1 MVKKVQSAKTRK
13 AQDIEGVM
21 QNLRRMVKAL
31 QIYAA
36 SVERAYGITGPQ
48 LWALWEL
55 GRSGPLNLKE
65 LAERMYLGGSTVVG
79 VLDRLEARGLAER
92 LPDPDDRRR
101 LSIRLTPDGAKLLA
115 TAPHPAHGQ
124 LLHALQDM
132 SGARVGGLKE
142 ATDILVHA
150 MEADDLEAQFFFAE
164 T

>member
-1 MVKKVQSAKTRK
+1 MVRKAPSSKTRK
-13 AQDIEGVM
+13 VQDIEAVM

-36 SVERAYGITGPQ
+36 SVEREYGITGPQ

-92 LPDPDDRRR
+92 LQDAEDRRR
-101 LSIRLTPDGAKLLA
+101 ISIRLTPEGARLLA

-124 LLHALQDM
+124 LLHALQGM
-132 SGARVGGLKE
+132 SGTLVGELRE

-150 MEADDLEAQFFFAE
+150 MEADDLEARFFFSE

>member
-1 MVKKVQSAKTRK
+1 MVKKAPTAKTRK
-13 AQDIEGVM
+13 AQDIEAVM

-36 SVERAYGITGPQ
+36 SVEREYGITGPQ

-92 LPDPDDRRR
+92 LQDAEDRRR
-101 LSIRLTPDGAKLLA
+101 ISIRLTPEGAKLLA

-132 SGARVGGLKE
+132 SGTLVGELRE

-150 MEADDLEAQFFFAE
+150 MEADDLEARFFFSE

>member
-1 MVKKVQSAKTRK
+1 
-13 AQDIEGVM
+13 
-21 QNLRRMVKAL
+21 
-31 QIYAA
+31 
-36 SVERAYGITGPQ
+36 
-48 LWALWEL
+48 
-55 GRSGPLNLKE
+55 
-65 LAERMYLGGSTVVG
+65 MYLGGSTVVG

>member
-1 MVKKVQSAKTRK
+1 MPARPSSPGQRK
-13 AQDIEGVM
+13 AQDIEAVM

-36 SVERAYGITGPQ
+36 SVEREYGITGPQ

-65 LAERMYLGGSTVVG
+65 LAGRMYLGGSTVVG

-92 LPDPDDRRR
+92 LQDPGDRRR
-101 LSIRLTPDGAKLLA
+101 VSIRLTAAGAKLLA

-124 LLHALQDM
+124 LLHALQGM
-132 SGARVGGLKE
+132 SATLVGELRE
-142 ATDILVHA
+142 ATDRLVHA
-150 MEADDLEAQFFFAE
+150 MEADDLEARFFFSE

>member
-1 MVKKVQSAKTRK
+1 MPVRTPSPKPRK
-13 AQDIEGVM
+13 AQDIEAVM

-36 SVERAYGITGPQ
+36 SVEREYGITGPQ

-55 GRSGPLNLKE
+55 GRSGPLALKA

-92 LPDPDDRRR
+92 LQDPGDRRR
-101 LSIRLTPDGAKLLA
+101 VSIRLTPAGAALLA
-115 TAPHPAHGQ
+115 KAPHPAHGQ
-124 LLHALQDM
+124 LLHALQAM
-132 SGARVGGLKE
+132 AAPRVAELRE
-142 ATDILVHA
+142 ATDSLVHA
-150 MEADDLEAQFFFAE
+150 MEADDLEARFFFSE